1 LQVSGPVSQ
10 NGSALG
16 PKPALAR
23 TALLHPIGTP
33 VGKPIVPLNAVADFG
48 AGGRLLASGLM
59 CALYERERSGM
70 GHRNSVRHARNAAF
84 LVLCRRGV
92 QRRLQ
97 AAQAAI

>member
-1 LQVSGPVSQ
+1 MSQ

-16 PKPALAR
+16 RKPALAR
-23 TALLHPIGTP
+23 AALLHPIGTP

-70 GHRNSVRHARNAAF
+70 GHRNSVRHARAMQHS
-84 LVLCRRGV
+84 LCFAGVACNDDFRRPKPRFEG
-92 QRRLQ
+92 
-97 AAQAAI
+97 